1 MPRSRTFYIQAKD
14 TADNLLK
21 SNQEVFQVTLNGPVT
36 FTVVSAPVNP
46 DAMDGLYQ
54 VECPNNRKGGT
65 TDRKQTRGTCGF
77 VNFWV
82 VDIPGDNSVANEDLG
97 WEISGT

>member
-1 MPRSRTFYIQAKD
+1 MFFVLEIHCYPY
-14 TADNLLK
+14 
-21 SNQEVFQVTLNGPVT
+21 QVTFNGPVT

-54 VECPNNRKGGT
+54 VECPNNRRGHNRGEA
-65 TDRKQTRGTCGF
+65 TRGCGF